1 MRQYYPLMPAN
12 GEQGPPDKEQGPPG
26 PPDYKVYRSRP
37 GLLSR
42 LRAPDLATLRERLR
56 GKGPVGPAPPGTDRK
71 PGERA
76 APKERPERP
85 LSRRVLIW
93 VGIVAL
99 AWLALS
105 LLAFAVSSQIQ
116 KGKLADMGDTL
127 GGNPFMLGFPQT
139 ILVLGTDVRPSGLAA
154 TGEDT
159 PDRCIEAA
167 GQGETPPSTCSPYRA
182 DTIMLVRAG
191 RFAFR
196 KLSIPR
202 DTFAAIPGQEA
213 QKINAAY
220 AFGGAKLEVQ
230 TVEQFLGI
238 DVDQVA
244 VVDFNGFRDFI
255 DAIGG
260 VTVEIDQKVCSEIS
274 GGAENGGFSLFLNP
288 GEHDLNADQALSLTR
303 TRSNLPADPQGNPCP
318 PIDDLDRAQFQQDV
332 LSGIKGRMTS
342 ITRLPYNFIKGPLIG
357 WNAPKAFVSSMGML
371 NMPQFVLSA
380 ALGFSSKSEV
390 LEPSTAGPFGSIA
403 ASQEECARAVRQFLG
418 HDPPRTPGCSPAS

>member
-12 GEQGPPDKEQGPPG
+12 GDQGPAGSEQGPPE

-42 LRAPDLATLRERLR
+42 LRSPDLAKLRERVR
-56 GKGPVGPAPPGTDRK
+56 TKGPTGPTRTGAEKEPK
-71 PGERA
+71 E
-76 APKERPERP
+76 PKERPP
-85 LSRRVLIW
+85 WRRVLNW
-93 VGIVAL
+93 VGIAAL
-99 AWLALS
+99 AWLVLG

-127 GGNPFMLGFPQT
+127 GGNPFMLGVPQT
-139 ILVLGTDVRPSGLAA
+139 VLVLGTDVRPSGLAA
-154 TGEDT
+154 PGDDT
-159 PDRCIEAA
+159 PEKCIDAA
-167 GQGETPPSTCSPYRA
+167 GEGKTPPTSCSPYRA

-202 DTFAAIPGQEA
+202 DTFASIPGQGA

-260 VTVEIDQKVCSEIS
+260 VTVDIDQKVCSEIS
-274 GGAENGGFSLFLNP
+274 GGAENGGFSLFLDP
-288 GEHDLNADQALSLTR
+288 GEHDLDADQALSLTR
-303 TRSNLPADPQGNPCP
+303 TRANLATDPQGDPCP
-318 PIDDLDRAQFQQDV
+318 PIDDLDRAKFQQDV

-342 ITRLPYNFIKGPLIG
+342 ITRLPYNLIKGPIIG

-371 NMPQFVLSA
+371 TMPQFVVSA
-380 ALGFSSKSEV
+380 ALGFSAKSEV
-390 LEPSTAGPFGSIA
+390 LKPSGAGPFGSLT
-403 ASQEECARAVRQFLG
+403 ASQDECARAVKRFLG
-418 HDPPRTPGCSPAS
+418 HDPPQTPACSPPG